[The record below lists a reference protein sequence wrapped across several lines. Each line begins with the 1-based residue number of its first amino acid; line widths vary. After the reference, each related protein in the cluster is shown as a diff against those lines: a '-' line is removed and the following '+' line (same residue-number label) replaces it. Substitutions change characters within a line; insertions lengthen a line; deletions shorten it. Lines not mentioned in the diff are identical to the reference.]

1 MSTEQEYAETKQMV
15 REAMLEEDI
24 PPQTLVRL
32 GDLAKQVL
40 EDQSLYPQFAQELI
54 ASELADEEDV
64 SKEVDLQLVSVIVAV
79 GEMTKQMIE
88 SGEIEA

>member
-1 MSTEQEYAETKQMV
+1 MATQQEYEDTKKMV
-15 REAMLEEDI
+15 RQAMLEEDVPAQI
-24 PPQTLVRL
+24 LIQL
-32 GDLAKQVL
+32 GELAKRVL
-40 EDQSLYPQFAQELI
+40 EDKSLYPQLVQELI

-64 SKEVDLQLVSVIVAV
+64 SKEIDFQLVGAIVAL